1 MLIIHSHLLRSD
13 LFVNVLRATPSW
25 WEILFTSAFVL
36 LLSHLESSQQ
46 LEHEHRWQEH
56 ASSHSLKS
64 WGESILPSSC
74 PIQSANL
81 ESVFADSENSSR
93 KSEQDEG
100 LLLNSN
106 ILHAT
111 ALSVLTDVHKPP
123 RILWS
128 PYVCLTS
135 HSCPSISRWEGLC
148 TRILCCISISIFSD
162 SSVGFIGGVCFS
174 SRNAMVFWSVVSLK
188 QLDPSTNISDV
199 FESLLSLSSWISV
212 ELVS

>member
-1 MLIIHSHLLRSD
+1 MLNIHSHLLRSD

-36 LLSHLESSQQ
+36 LVSHLESSQQ

-74 PIQSANL
+74 PLQSANL

-93 KSEQDEG
+93 KSEQEEG
-100 LLLNSN
+100 RLLNSK

-111 ALSVLTDVHKPP
+111 ALSVLTDVHKSP
-123 RILWS
+123 RNLRS
-128 PYVCLTS
+128 PYVCLIS
-135 HSCPSISRWEGLC
+135 QSCPSTSWLEGLC
-148 TRILCCISISIFSD
+148 TRILCCTPISIFPD
-162 SSVGFIGGVCFS
+162 SSVGFIGGGCSS
-174 SRNAMVFWSVVSLK
+174 SRDAMVLWSVVSLK
-188 QLDPSTNISDV
+188 QLDPSTNVSDV
-199 FESLLSLSSWISV
+199 FESLLSLGFWFSV
-212 ELVS
+212 ELVC

>member
-36 LLSHLESSQQ
+36 LVSHLESSQQ

-64 WGESILPSSC
+64 WCESILPSSS
-74 PIQSANL
+74 PLQFANL
-81 ESVFADSENSSR
+81 ESVFADSENSLR

-100 LLLNSN
+100 CLLNSK

-111 ALSVLTDVHKPP
+111 ALSVLTDVHESP

-135 HSCPSISRWEGLC
+135 QSCPSTSWWEGLW
-148 TRILCCISISIFSD
+148 TRILCCTSISIFPD
-162 SSVGFIGGVCFS
+162 SSVGFIGGVCSS
-174 SRNAMVFWSVVSLK
+174 SRDAMVLWSVVFSR
-188 QLDPSTNISDV
+188 QLDPSTNFSDV
-199 FESLLSLSSWISV
+199 FGFVSSLGSWFSV
-212 ELVS
+212 ELVR